1 MSGALAITGVTGLLG
16 GAVLRA
22 GPGPVR
28 ALLREGSRAPDG
40 VAVVRG
46 DLGDADALAQLVEGV
61 DVVLHLAAAMGSASD
76 AAMFDVN
83 VAGTRRLL
91 SAARGKRVVFISSV
105 AARDPDLGA
114 YARSKAAA
122 EELVL
127 AAGGVVLRLPVL
139 YGPGTQVEG
148 AVLGLGAVLPL
159 VPVVRGA
166 DIRPLHLDD
175 AAAVCLAAITRG
187 EGRYSLA
194 GPEALSF
201 PAFASR
207 LLRASGRRSRSLPLP
222 RRPMLAAAAV
232 LGRLVPGFPVS
243 LESLRAATS
252 GTPPADP
259 RAAADLGF
267 APRDLSTGLAG
278 R

>member
-1 MSGALAITGVTGLLG
+1 MTGRLAITGVTGLLG

-22 GPGPVR
+22 GPGPLR
-28 ALLREGSRAPDG
+28 ALVREGSRAPDG
-40 VAVVRG
+40 LEVVRG
-46 DLGDADALAQLVEGV
+46 DLADMEALAALVDGADA
-61 DVVLHLAAAMGSASD
+61 VLHLAAAMGSASD
-76 AAMFDVN
+76 GAMFDVN

-91 SAARGKRVVFISSV
+91 QAAGGRRVVFTSSV
-105 AARDPDLGA
+105 AARDPELGA

-148 AVLGLGAVLPL
+148 AVLKLGAVLPL

-175 AAAVCLAAITRG
+175 AAAVCLAALRAG
-187 EGRYSLA
+187 PGRYTLA

-201 PAFASR
+201 PAFATR
-207 LLRASGRRSRSLPLP
+207 LLRASGRRSRGLPLP
-222 RRPMLAAAAV
+222 RRPMMLAAAV

-243 LESLRAATS
+243 LESLRAATA
-252 GTPPADP
+252 GTPPSDP
-259 RAAADLGF
+259 QAAADLGF
-267 APRDLSTGLAG
+267 RPRGLAAGLAG